1 MFLTVLLRANQI
13 FKKEM
18 LKQCIFKKV
27 NFIKSS
33 ERFRFSRIIVP
44 YLFKLQRLKCNIT
57 YFPRTW
63 CHKTFHFTVLFQT
76 ATFEIQRLKCN
87 GACFPRIIFPY
98 FFKPQRLKCNVTC
111 FQRIMFSYFFK
122 NKSSFTNRNVWR
134 YNVLLISLKCLHY
147 RYKFLLNFIDN
158 AAYRFH
164 YTYNNENSC
173 TISFI

>member
-1 MFLTVLLRANQI
+1 
-13 FKKEM
+13 M

-27 NFIKSS
+27 NFTKSS

-87 GACFPRIIFPY
+87 
-98 FFKPQRLKCNVTC
+98 VTC
-111 FQRIMFSYFFK
+111 FQRIIFSYFFK

-164 YTYNNENSC
+164 YTCNNDNSC
-173 TISFI
+173 TLSFIWLLDYLVEIPQWERGRDRKHPWSTTQHSL

>member
-1 MFLTVLLRANQI
+1 
-13 FKKEM
+13 M

-27 NFIKSS
+27 NFTKSS

-98 FFKPQRLKCNVTC
+98 FFKPQRLK
-111 FQRIMFSYFFK
+111 Y
-122 NKSSFTNRNVWR
+122 NVWNATLLVFSVLFSRTFSKISR
-134 YNVLLISLKCLHY
+134 YKSLQIFIKFYRQCSLQISLY
-147 RYKFLLNFIDN
+147 IQQWEFLYDFIHLTLMLLSRN
-158 AAYRFH
+158 TTVR
-164 YTYNNENSC
+164 TR
-173 TISFI
+173 TW